1 MIVALEEAKYKLIG
15 MRDSIKDLGSAIRVD
30 DLRAEIPELEKKTL
44 DADFWSNQ
52 ENSSKILQA
61 IKQKKDKVAEYEAL
75 VAKLEDAITLAEMA
89 IEENDEGSV
98 AEVENEL
105 KEISETDDTMRN
117 EILLSG
123 EYDHNNAIVSFHP
136 GAGGTEAMDW
146 ALMLYRMITRWA

>member
-75 VAKLEDAITLAEMA
+75 VAKL
-89 IEENDEGSV
+89 
-98 AEVENEL
+98 
-105 KEISETDDTMRN
+105 
-117 EILLSG
+117 
-123 EYDHNNAIVSFHP
+123 
-136 GAGGTEAMDW
+136 
-146 ALMLYRMITRWA
+146 